1 MDLIQEVNKLISKI
15 AGKAS
20 STIILPTAPPQHPF
34 AAGVSVEQIISE
46 INVLKKQI
54 QDFLSSIDQ
63 TNRGFN
69 YSEIQSSNLNLKFLN
84 AFVKSYVDAGGPC
97 TYKFI
102 EQLYDFIKKIDADLI
117 EQEKRIKELNSAN
130 DRKGIC
136 FGKNLLEKIQKH
148 I

>member
-1 MDLIQEVNKLISKI
+1 MDLIQEANKLISKI

-20 STIILPTAPPQHPF
+20 STIILPTDPPQHPF

-46 INVLKKQI
+46 INVFKKQI

-63 TNRGFN
+63 TNKEFN

-117 EQEKRIKELNSAN
+117 EQEKRIEELNAAN